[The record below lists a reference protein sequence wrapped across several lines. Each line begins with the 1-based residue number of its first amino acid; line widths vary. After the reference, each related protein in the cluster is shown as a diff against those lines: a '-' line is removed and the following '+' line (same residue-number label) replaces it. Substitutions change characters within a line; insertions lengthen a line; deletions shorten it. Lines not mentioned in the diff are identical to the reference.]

1 MIEVQQTI
9 LKPPTGNCHAACIAS
24 ILELPLRAV
33 PSLYDGADADGYDR
47 DAAYKRQH
55 DWLHGLGLN
64 LLYVECTADS
74 AEKWPGWCP
83 DGYWIATHEPPS
95 KLNHSTVWL
104 GDTLAW
110 DPWPVEP
117 IQPGEPV
124 RGDLVMVEWF
134 ECRDP
139 ALLARMLP
147 SLWLWTS
154 AGAGYVEPGLLVDA
168 IALGRAS

>member
-64 LLYVECTADS
+64 LLYVECNDDS
-74 AEKWPGWCP
+74 QEKWPGWCP
-83 DGYWIATHEPPS
+83 DGYWIATHESPS
-95 KLNHSTVWL
+95 KVNHSTVWL
-104 GDTLAW
+104 GEDLVW
-110 DPWPVEP
+110 NPF
-117 IQPGEPV
+117 PGRARDHE
-124 RGDLVMVEWF
+124 GALVMVEWF

-147 SLWLWTS
+147 SLWLWSS
-154 AGAGYVEPGLLVDA
+154 AGAGYFEPGMLVDA